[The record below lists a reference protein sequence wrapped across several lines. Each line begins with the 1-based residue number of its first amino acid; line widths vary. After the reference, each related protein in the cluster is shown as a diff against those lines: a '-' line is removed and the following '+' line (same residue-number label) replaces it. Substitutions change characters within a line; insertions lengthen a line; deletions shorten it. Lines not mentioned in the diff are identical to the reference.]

1 MHLVDP
7 LLYNLINFPLLFVVV
22 LALPVLSIVIERNAM
37 LITQEAQIRATS
49 GILVSLMSDSLYTK
63 V

>member
-7 LLYNLINFPLLFVVV
+7 LLYNLINFLLLFVVV

-37 LITQEAQIRATS
+37 LITQEALIRATS